1 MAHIMPASWQHWSKT
16 LQSSK
21 HTFKASGKVHTS
33 KTLFLAQV
41 PSHAG
46 TEELQALAKPLP
58 GYVPFSARRV
68 RCAPFSS
75 PFPAVT
81 TPRAPAPTARW
92 KHHTAVCVRGSPD
105 RCLRLPL
112 LAASSSGM
120 AFLDFESKQHATDA
134 LSKLQGHTWKA
145 GEKGLLVSY
154 DKDDEEDRGGT
165 ARRQME
171 ELRRRREELEASY
184 TRLHCAACGSFACKV
199 VVDLEKL
206 PLRRTDGSRVV
217 GSAQL
222 MALDCAKG
230 AAKKIKREKGI
241 EKQYYLNCVQCDVTL
256 AYRSTP
262 FGTPGKY
269 VYLIAKALRA
279 RTTEEGKRDRCAR
292 PPSLPSW
299 IDTVH
304 ATRPPPPPSTPPLF
318 CPPLWAGALLRT
330 PAAGLRAGAHT
341 RLSLTRCTM
350 RRGPGLRRSATVT
363 RSCHPTR
370 VRATGYAPTRAAAAT
385 TTPAGRTASSV
396 ARRRWSR
403 STPRRRRRLRQCG
416 RQRWRQ
422 RRRGRRRRRQWQ
434 QMTQQQLRPPP
445 PPRVP
450 SARPPRSRRRRVMLM
465 RLPLAGCYSS
475 AR

>member
-1 MAHIMPASWQHWSKT
+1 MTGAYGRKKKLLSRISLRGVAAPAEAGAGSRYPCLLRPLYLSACPPCPAPHGTMAHIMPASWQHWSKT

-304 ATRPPPPPSTPPLF
+304 ATRPPPPPPRHHFSAPRY
-318 CPPLWAGALLRT
+318 G
-330 PAAGLRAGAHT
+330 PARCSAH
-341 RLSLTRCTM
+341 
-350 RRGPGLRRSATVT
+350 
-363 RSCHPTR
+363 
-370 VRATGYAPTRAAAAT
+370 
-385 TTPAGRTASSV
+385 
-396 ARRRWSR
+396 
-403 STPRRRRRLRQCG
+403 PRRVSE
-416 RQRWRQ
+416 
-422 RRRGRRRRRQWQ
+422 
-434 QMTQQQLRPPP
+434 
-445 PPRVP
+445 RVHTH
-450 SARPPRSRRRRVMLM
+450 AYR
-465 RLPLAGCYSS
+465 
-475 AR
+475 